1 MEEPVPIPTHEEELR
16 KLKIDSLFEEYRAM
30 YGLVQF
36 RMSSLDRRVPIA
48 GATLT
53 ATLASV
59 AAIPQQALMIVFL
72 GLPMALVWFL
82 RTTINH
88 ARSFED
94 VLRRIE
100 QIEGDVNELLDHEA
114 ICFQSRHPSRG
125 HRVGGRTGFET
136 IGAVLVTVVTLL
148 IGCAFMFLQTVDTVG
163 QAQIAYAG
171 FLAVVLAYMILI
183 VVRLKRYEY
192 KPQ

>member
-1 MEEPVPIPTHEEELR
+1 
-16 KLKIDSLFEEYRAM
+16 M

-36 RMSSLDRRVPIA
+36 RMSSLDRRAPIA

-53 ATLASV
+53 ATLASA
-59 AAIPQQALMIVFL
+59 AAIPEEALMIVFL
-72 GLPMALVWFL
+72 GLPLALVWLL

-100 QIEGDVNELLDHEA
+100 HIEREVNDLVGQET

-125 HRVGGRTGFET
+125 EQVGGRTGCET

-148 IGCAFMFLQTVDTVG
+148 AGCALMF
-163 QAQIAYAG
+163 AQRIDAPWQGWFAYCG
-171 FLAVVLAYMILI
+171 FLLVVLGYVAMLVI
-183 VVRLKRYEY
+183 RLNRYRY
-192 KPQ
+192 KPR